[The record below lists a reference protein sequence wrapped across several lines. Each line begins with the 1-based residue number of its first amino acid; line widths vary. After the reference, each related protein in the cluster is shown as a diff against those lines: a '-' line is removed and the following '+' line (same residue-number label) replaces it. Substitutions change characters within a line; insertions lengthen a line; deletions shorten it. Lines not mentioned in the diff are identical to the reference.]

1 MTVSGRIA
9 CAFGISTVVG
19 ITLAAQTPPT
29 PLFIYTHAAER
40 ARYLANAVIW
50 RDPGPLTP
58 DDIRRGPK
66 AAIPDALVKAGDQPI
81 ECRYERPGTELGGKT
96 PKFACRTADGK
107 TVRVKYYGG
116 DGGNREVFAE
126 LAAGRTM
133 WALGFDADPTFPAVI
148 SCLDCPE
155 DPWHG
160 SGSRQTRRYFV
171 SYEPHYDGIIITST
185 KDIDQGWTFG
195 ELDNAINGLPAGA
208 LRARQKMHF
217 DALTLLAV
225 FLQHGDRKRSQQ
237 RLVCR
242 GQIDITKGDVH
253 DVESDI
259 KDISVPVLFEHP
271 GEQACLGDSFVTI
284 QDAGATLGGA
294 GTFTKSSAK
303 IHLKSWSGKKI
314 FSGGCRG
321 NMGVSGS
328 AGSDAMGD
336 PVISEAG
343 RQFLATQFKRLT
355 TEDVR
360 AIFETAHVSELRD
373 EGNVDGWVA
382 AFLDKVRQIDEAHCG
397 S

>member
-1 MTVSGRIA
+1 MIASERFA
-9 CAFGISTVVG
+9 CAIGISTVLGVA
-19 ITLAAQTPPT
+19 LAAQAP
-29 PLFIYTHAAER
+29 PLFIYTHPAER
-40 ARYLANAVIW
+40 ARYLANATIW

-58 DDIRRGPK
+58 VDIRRGPQ
-66 AAIPDALVKAGDQPI
+66 AAIPDAIAKAGDQPI
-81 ECRYERPGTELGGKT
+81 ECHYDRPGVEMGGKT
-96 PKFACRTADGK
+96 PKFSCRTPDGK

-133 WALGFDADPTFPAVI
+133 WALGFDADPTYPAVI
-148 SCLDCPE
+148 SCVDCPA

-171 SYEPHYDGIIITST
+171 SYEPHYEGLIITSS

-208 LRARQKMHF
+208 LRARQRMHF

-242 GQIDITKGDVH
+242 GQIDVTKGDVH
-253 DVESDI
+253 EVESDI

-271 GEQACLGDSFVTI
+271 GEQSCIGDSVVTI
-284 QDAGATLGGA
+284 QDAGATFGGA

-303 IHLKSWSGKKI
+303 IHLKSWSGKRI

-336 PVISEAG
+336 PQISEAG
-343 RQFLATQFKRLT
+343 RQFLAAQFKRLT
-355 TEDVR
+355 PDDVR
-360 AIFETAHVSELRD
+360 AIFETAHVTELRD
-373 EGNVDGWVA
+373 ESTVDAWVA

-397 S
+397 